1 MGTLGVVG
9 LTTSLN
15 WTSEVILLVP
25 QSIKSSTSLIDHT
38 KTTQRLAALTAD
50 RLPQWEQ
57 TTHKQKCRVQLSV
70 ICGDCLLKRP

>member
-9 LTTSLN
+9 TSTSLN

-25 QSIKSSTSLIDHT
+25 QSFKSSTSLIDHM
-38 KTTQRLAALTAD
+38 KIIQRLAALTAD

-57 TTHKQKCRVQLSV
+57 TTHRQKCRVQLSV